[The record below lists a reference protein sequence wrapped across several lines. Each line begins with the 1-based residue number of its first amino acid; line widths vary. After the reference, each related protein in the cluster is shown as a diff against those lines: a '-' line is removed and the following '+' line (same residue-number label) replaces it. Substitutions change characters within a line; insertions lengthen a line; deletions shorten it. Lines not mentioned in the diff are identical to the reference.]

1 MLFRFSFRAIL
12 VLGMF
17 WLVLFHCAMAGA
29 ATEGASS
36 GKETVAESE
45 IDPGAFGER
54 LMEGVSRRMAQVTD
68 HVLDASR
75 GILALPDFVRRI
87 AVKAKDPQNL
97 LLWAEMGGKVAL
109 VLVIGFLAGWL
120 ARRMLSRTQRTAVDR
135 KTDRLPIRLLLV
147 AMRTFLD
154 MIPIAVFGIV
164 AYGILPLT
172 GPRDETRL
180 VALMLINASVLARLV
195 LVVSNAVLVPK
206 TPFLRLLPVGD
217 ETAFYLYI
225 WIRRAAGLGI
235 YGYFLL
241 ETALLMGMPRGL
253 YVFLMK
259 FLGLAITLMLLTL
272 VMQNKASV
280 SQWLRQGYPK
290 AGEDAETGKRRYRLQ
305 MVGSFNRRFAD
316 VWHVLAIIIVLGI
329 FITWFLEV
337 EGGLIFLFSGF
348 SWTAFVLFVAGFL
361 VRVIH
366 RGVDRL
372 FRVSHELQTTFPGLE
387 ERANRYQ
394 PFVTQTLKTVIW
406 VIAVFAIFEAWGLGT
421 LSWLFSPSGGRLV
434 SDLVVLIL
442 IIIGAFVLWEAVSIL
457 IERSLTRE
465 EEKAFGSNRKKTL
478 LPLLKNVVR
487 ISLGVIA
494 TMLVLSHLGINI
506 GPLLAGAGVVGLA
519 VGFGAQTLVRD
530 VITGAFILLED
541 AISVGDW
548 VTAAGYSGTV
558 ERLSVRTMT
567 LRDLSGTVHVIP
579 FSEVTSVTNFNRSY
593 GYALID
599 ASVAYR
605 ERYEEVVQALQD
617 VAKKLR
623 EDETWG
629 QYITGDLEV
638 FGMNNLGDSAVE
650 IRVRLRTLPMRQFA
664 VRRAFLEN
672 MKKIFDERGIE
683 IPFPHRTVWFGVD
696 KEGAAPP
703 LYFAE
708 KDKKAITPPAEK
720 PSEG

>member
-1 MLFRFSFRAIL
+1 MILFRLSFRAIL
-12 VLGMF
+12 ILMMVL
-17 WLVLFHCAMAGA
+17 LVSFTCGVPAGA
-29 ATEGASS
+29 EEASP
-36 GKETVAESE
+36 GKDPVAES
-45 IDPGAFGER
+45 DARPGAFGER
-54 LMEGVSRRMAQVTD
+54 LMGEVSRRMAQLTD

-75 GILALPDFVRRI
+75 GILALPEFTRRI

-109 VLVIGFLAGWL
+109 VLVLGFLAAWL
-120 ARRMLSRTQRTAVDR
+120 ARRMLSRTQGTVVDR
-135 KTDRLPIRLLLV
+135 KTDRLPIRLLLAAV
-147 AMRTFLD
+147 RMFLD
-154 MIPIAVFGIV
+154 IIPIAVFGIV
-164 AYGILPLT
+164 AYGILPLLD
-172 GPRDETRL
+172 PRNETRL

-195 LVVSNAVLVPK
+195 LAVCNAVLVPK
-206 TPFLRLLPVGD
+206 TPLLRLLPIGD

-225 WIRRAAGLGI
+225 WIRRAVGLGI

-259 FLGLAITLMLLTL
+259 FLGLAVTLMLLTL
-272 VMQNKASV
+272 VMQNKHSV
-280 SQWLRQGYPK
+280 SQWLRQGYPV
-290 AGEDAETGKRRYRLQ
+290 ADEDAKTGKKRRRLK

-329 FITWFLEV
+329 FMTWFLEV

-372 FRVSHELQTTFPGLE
+372 FRVSQEIKTGFPGLE

-394 PFVTQTLKTVIW
+394 PFVTQTLKTVVW
-406 VIAVFAIFEAWGLGT
+406 VIAAFSIFQAWGLGT
-421 LSWLFSPSGGRLV
+421 LSWLFSPSGGHLV
-434 SDLVVLIL
+434 SELVILIL
-442 IIIGAFVLWEAVSIL
+442 IVTGAFVLWEVISLL

-465 EEKAFGSNRKKTL
+465 EEKQLGSTRKMTL
-478 LPLLKNVVR
+478 LPLLRNVVR

-494 TMLVLSHLGINI
+494 TMLVLSHVGINI

-548 VTAAGYSGTV
+548 VTVAGYSGTV
-558 ERLSVRTMT
+558 EGLSVRTMT
-567 LRDLSGTVHVIP
+567 LRDLSGTVYMIP
-579 FSEVTSVTNFNRSY
+579 FSEVTSVTNFNRGY

-599 ASVAYR
+599 AAVAYR
-605 ERYEEVVQALQD
+605 ERYEEVVQALRD
-617 VAKKLR
+617 VAKELK
-623 EDETWG
+623 EDESWG
-629 QYITGDLEV
+629 RYITGDLEV

-664 VRRAFLEN
+664 VRRAFLEH

-683 IPFPHRTVWFGVD
+683 IPFPHHTIWFGED

-703 LYFAE
+703 LYIAE
-708 KDKKAITPPAEK
+708 KDKKAITPPGEN
-720 PSEG
+720 PPEG

>member
-1 MLFRFSFRAIL
+1 MI
-12 VLGMF
+12 
-17 WLVLFHCAMAGA
+17 
-29 ATEGASS
+29 E
-36 GKETVAESE
+36 
-45 IDPGAFGER
+45 
-54 LMEGVSRRMAQVTD
+54 VSRKMSRLTD
-68 HVLDASR
+68 HLSEASR
-75 GILALPDFVRRI
+75 GILALPEYVKAM
-87 AVKAKDPQNL
+87 AVKAKDPENL
-97 LLWAEMGGKVAL
+97 LLWAEMAGKVLL
-109 VLVIGFLAGWL
+109 VLVAGFLAAWL
-120 ARRMLSRTQRTAVDR
+120 CRRLLSRTQRAVADR
-135 KTDRLPIRLLLV
+135 KTDRLPIRLLLAAARTVLDIMPV
-147 AMRTFLD
+147 AAFG
-154 MIPIAVFGIV
+154 MI
-164 AYGILPLT
+164 AYGVLPLT
-172 GPRDETRL
+172 GPREETRL

-195 LVVSNAVLVPK
+195 LVVFNAVLVPK
-206 TPFLRLLPVGD
+206 TPFLRLLPIGD

-235 YGYFLL
+235 YGYFIL
-241 ETALLMGMPRGL
+241 ETALLMGMPSGL
-253 YVFLMK
+253 HVFMMK
-259 FLGLAITLMLLTL
+259 FLGLAVTLMFLTL
-272 VMQNKASV
+272 VMQNKNSV
-280 SQWLRQGYPK
+280 SQWLRRGYPI
-290 AGEDAETGKRRYRLQ
+290 AGKEAETGKKRYRLQ

-348 SWTAFVLFVAGFL
+348 SWTAFVLVVAGFM

-372 FRVSHELQTTFPGLE
+372 FRVSHELKTTFPGLE

-406 VIAVFAIFEAWGLGT
+406 VIAVFSIFEAWGLGT
-421 LSWLFSPSGGRLV
+421 LSWLFSPSGGHIVGELV
-434 SDLVVLIL
+434 ILIL
-442 IIIGAFVLWEAVSIL
+442 IIIGAFALWEAVSIL

-465 EEKAFGSNRKKTL
+465 VGKPFGSTRKMTL
-478 LPLLKNVVR
+478 LPLLRNVVR

-567 LRDLSGTVHVIP
+567 LRDLSGTVHMIP
-579 FSEVTSVTNFNRSY
+579 FSEVTSVTNFNRTY

-605 ERYEEVVQALQD
+605 ESYEDVVQALRD

-650 IRVRLRTLPMRQFA
+650 IRVRLRTLPMKQFA

-696 KEGAAPP
+696 KEGTAPP
-703 LYFAE
+703 LYYAE
-708 KDKKAITPPAEK
+708 KDRKAITPPSEK